1 MEVIDNENI
10 QVIKLEL
17 EIENTG
23 HITNAYVIK
32 DKDTNKV
39 CVIDPAFDANKI
51 KQIIEKMNGKLY
63 SVIITHCH
71 ADHIAA
77 LKELVENTD
86 AKVYIHELDYEGLYH
101 KKLNEEEI
109 VQTKVLP
116 VDKTKV
122 ITVKDNEIIT
132 LGNTKL
138 EIIHTPGHTKGS
150 ISLLNEKNNLLFAG
164 DTVFE
169 NTYGRTD
176 LITGSH
182 NAMKESLDKLF
193 ARFDDIQVLPGHG
206 ETFNLKD
213 SKRKIRLLFAYKG

>member
-1 MEVIDNENI
+1 MEVIDNENM

-17 EIENTG
+17 EIESTG

-32 DKDTNKV
+32 DKETNKV
-39 CVIDPAFDANKI
+39 CVIDPAFDAKTI
-51 KQIIEKMNGKLY
+51 KQIIEKINGTLD
-63 SVIITHCH
+63 SVIITHSH

-77 LKELVENTD
+77 VKELVENTD
-86 AKVYIHELDYEGLYH
+86 AKVYVHELDYDGLYD
-101 KKLNEEEI
+101 KTLNEEEI
-109 VQTKVLP
+109 VRTQVLP

-150 ISLLNEKNNLLFAG
+150 ISLLNEKNNLLFSG
-164 DTVFE
+164 DTIFE

-182 NAMKESLDKLF
+182 NDMKESLDKLF
-193 ARFDDIQVLPGHG
+193 TRFDDIQVLPGHG
-206 ETFNLKD
+206 EIFNLKD